1 MLTIP
6 MIKNFIAEIADKY
19 ELTKV
24 ELFGSYAK
32 GKATE
37 DSDLDLLVEFT
48 TPAVSLI
55 RIISLKYELEDRFQ
69 MKVDVV
75 HGPVSMDSLL
85 IIDKVVTIYERQ
97 LAGERND
104 R

>member
-1 MLTIP
+1 MLDIQK
-6 MIKNFIAEIADKY
+6 IKDGVQLAAQEYPIKKA
-19 ELTKV
+19 

-69 MKVDVV
+69 LKVDVV
-75 HGPVSMDSLL
+75 HGPVSQESLL
-85 IIDKVVTIYERQ
+85 IIDKVVSIYERQ
-97 LAGERND
+97 LTGE
-104 R
+104 